1 MTNPKRCIFM
11 LPSVNIVL
19 LISAHKVY
27 FCFISEPDKESDEEL
42 DEGPSEADEE
52 VDECHFRAG

>member
-1 MTNPKRCIFM
+1 M
-11 LPSVNIVL
+11 LPSLNIVL

-27 FCFISEPDKESDEEL
+27 FCFISEPDEESDEEM